1 MEKDR
6 LIYTISRFDHYF
18 ESVNNKTA
26 VYIAIN
32 TFILGGILAGYVNID
47 KYIIEHVNLFNIILS
62 IILLLGLCS
71 LIILTYAS
79 IPFFSKKP
87 NSLFYFGA
95 IGSQSK
101 DDFIEAS
108 KKYENKDE
116 LKDLR
121 SQVHVLA
128 KGLNTKFVRLQLSG
142 RLLVLQFV
150 GLIPLIIIFLINKF

>member
-87 NSLFYFGA
+87 NSLFYFGT

-150 GLIPLIIIFLINKF
+150 GLIPLIIVFLINKF